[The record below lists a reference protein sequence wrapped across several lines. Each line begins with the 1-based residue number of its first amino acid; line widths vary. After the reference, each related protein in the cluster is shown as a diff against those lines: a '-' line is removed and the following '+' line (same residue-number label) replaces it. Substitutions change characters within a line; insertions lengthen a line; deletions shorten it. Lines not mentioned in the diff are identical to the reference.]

1 MQPSNKPFIQR
12 GGQTKSYLP
21 PGLLQSHAGV
31 STHRSTSVAQQQD
44 AELSHRCGTPE
55 SCSLPAPQGDSR
67 AAWEMGSLSY
77 TPKAAK
83 QLKYSLTNEM
93 FCLIKIKDAKSHSTS
108 LYYPVPFSLLFF
120 RNITLVSQL
129 FVKWNEK
136 VRSPQKPC
144 FNINNITDVLKKPLN
159 KYSDTG

>member
-1 MQPSNKPFIQR
+1 
-12 GGQTKSYLP
+12 
-21 PGLLQSHAGV
+21 
-31 STHRSTSVAQQQD
+31 
-44 AELSHRCGTPE
+44 
-55 SCSLPAPQGDSR
+55 
-67 AAWEMGSLSY
+67 MGSLSY

-93 FCLIKIKDAKSHSTS
+93 FCLIKIKDAKSPSTS

-120 RNITLVSQL
+120 NNIILVSQL

-136 VRSPQKPC
+136 VRSPHKPC
-144 FNINNITDVLKKPLN
+144 FDINNIIDVLKKPLN

>member
-1 MQPSNKPFIQR
+1 
-12 GGQTKSYLP
+12 
-21 PGLLQSHAGV
+21 
-31 STHRSTSVAQQQD
+31 
-44 AELSHRCGTPE
+44 
-55 SCSLPAPQGDSR
+55 
-67 AAWEMGSLSY
+67 MGSLQ
-77 TPKAAK
+77 KAAK

-120 RNITLVSQL
+120 SNIILVSQL
-129 FVKWNEK
+129 FKWNEK